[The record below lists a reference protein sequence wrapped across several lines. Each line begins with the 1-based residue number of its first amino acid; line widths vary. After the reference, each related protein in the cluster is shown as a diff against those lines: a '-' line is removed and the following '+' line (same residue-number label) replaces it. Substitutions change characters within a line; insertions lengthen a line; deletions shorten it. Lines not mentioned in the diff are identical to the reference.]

1 MFDLR
6 LPDSLADLPG
16 RRVNLCWDEDE
27 IPEKVLPTKQT
38 REERLAK
45 RRAYEKERYERD
57 KEKRNAAAM
66 ARYYART
73 AEQDA
78 LLKARRARFWSR
90 NRERINA
97 ARRKA

>member
-6 LPDSLADLPG
+6 IPESLADLPG

-27 IPEKVLPTKQT
+27 IPEKVLPQT

-57 KEKRNAAAM
+57 KERRNAAAL

-73 AEQDA
+73 PEQDA

>member
-6 LPDSLADLPG
+6 LPESLADLPG
-16 RRVNLCWDEDE
+16 RRVNLCWDEDD
-27 IPEKVLPTKQT
+27 IPEKALPQT

-45 RRAYEKERYERD
+45 RRAYDKARHARN
-57 KEKRNAAAM
+57 KEKRNAAAL

-73 AEQDA
+73 PEQDA
-78 LLKARRARFWSR
+78 ALKARRARFWSR
-90 NRERINA
+90 NRERINR